1 MFLCQTT
8 MAHGQRCLF
17 IQNENIYNKHSCHDV
32 HSWTTVSHFSRFYHG
47 FILFMLLILQV
58 VKSQPARN
66 LPKHSPV
73 MKFPWIIFNLCTTA
87 FRTQHFHTLSQRVF
101 ESSRAA
107 LCHWLYSW
115 NPAPSRFQDLGL
127 SFLLGMWAWWL
138 HWMATT
144 SSHSC
149 SVYHGSQPKKGECP
163 LQV

>member
-17 IQNENIYNKHSCHDV
+17 IQNENIYNKHSC
-32 HSWTTVSHFSRFYHG
+32 
-47 FILFMLLILQV
+47 Q
-58 VKSQPARN
+58 
-66 LPKHSPV
+66 
-73 MKFPWIIFNLCTTA
+73 FPWIIFNLCTTA

-127 SFLLGMWAWWL
+127 SFFAEDVGLVASLNGNHKLTLLQRVPWL
-138 HWMATT
+138 STEKGWVPT
-144 SSHSC
+144 SGLNMSCCPKWTNSTVSGSC
-149 SVYHGSQPKKGECP
+149 SEARVQWNLRFTGSS
-163 LQV
+163 V